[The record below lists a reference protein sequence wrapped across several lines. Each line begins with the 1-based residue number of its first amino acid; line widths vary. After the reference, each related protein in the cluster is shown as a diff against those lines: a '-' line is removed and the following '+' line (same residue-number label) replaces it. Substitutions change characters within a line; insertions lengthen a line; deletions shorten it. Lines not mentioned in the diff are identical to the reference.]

1 MDAEVPEPVRA
12 AWDAVVARWDE
23 PAAHDA
29 LLAAAAQHRSFG
41 WACARYRERGDDPV
55 AARQLER
62 MSRAA
67 LATMY
72 ATASVRPEHEAGP
85 MRGPMVLLA
94 LLVVALVVGLGIV
107 AVLHGRHAS
116 LGQRPTPAHASTA
129 SPR

>member
-12 AWDAVVARWDE
+12 AWDAAVARWDE

-29 LLAAAAQHRSFG
+29 LLAAAAQHGCFG

-62 MSRAA
+62 LQRAA

-72 ATASVRPEHEAGP
+72 ATAASRPERDAQP
-85 MRGPMVLLA
+85 MRGPLLLIA
-94 LLVVALVVGLGIV
+94 LLGVALGVGLAVV

-116 LGQRPTPAHASTA
+116 NRPTPAHASTA